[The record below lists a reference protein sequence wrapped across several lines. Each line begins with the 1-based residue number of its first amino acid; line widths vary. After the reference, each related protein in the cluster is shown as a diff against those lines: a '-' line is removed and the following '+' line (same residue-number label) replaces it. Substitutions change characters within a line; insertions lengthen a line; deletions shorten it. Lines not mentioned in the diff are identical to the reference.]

1 MHNTARHGRV
11 AAIELLLKRG
21 ADPNTANRW
30 AVSALREAMAS
41 RSTRAVEL
49 LLAAGA
55 SQVNIDAR
63 GKSAR
68 ELVQAE
74 DGPLIDLLDRYERG
88 DR

>member
-1 MHNTARHGRV
+1 
-11 AAIELLLKRG
+11 
-21 ADPNTANRW
+21 
-30 AVSALREAMAS
+30 
-41 RSTRAVEL
+41 
-49 LLAAGA
+49 GA